1 MDMINGLLSGFQS
14 LLHPEVLFYCFVGVF
29 IGTLVGVLPG
39 IGPIGAMSILLPST
53 YGISPASSVIM
64 LAGIYYGA
72 MYGGSTTSILV
83 NIPGEAASVVTCLDG
98 YQMARQ
104 GRAGPAL
111 GISAMG
117 SFIGGTFAIVA
128 LMFLSFPLADVA
140 VKFGAP
146 EFFSVMVLAMT
157 LLTYLAS
164 GSTLN
169 AMLMIVVGLILGCV
183 GMDPIAGIPRFAF
196 GSTTLLDGVGLVPVA
211 MGLFGI
217 SEVLTNVGVVQ
228 ERSILDAKI
237 KNLLPNLQDWKRSI
251 GPIWRGSIMGFLLGI
266 LPGGGAVTSTF
277 LSYTA
282 EKKLS
287 KNPEEFGKGAIEGVA
302 GPETANNAAAG
313 GSFVTMMALG
323 IPPNAIMAILLAA
336 LIVHGV
342 TPGPLLMSQHPEIF
356 WGVIASMYVGNI
368 MLVIL
373 NLPLIGLWVKILK
386 VPYRMLM
393 PLILLCCLI
402 GAYSTGNN
410 AMDVV
415 IMIIFGVV
423 GYVLRKA
430 GYELAPLILALV
442 LGPLMETNFR
452 NSLTLSDGSLL
463 IFLTRPIS
471 VSFLAISALLLL
483 STGFSSYK
491 KTKTRII
498 EETGSGD

>member
-1 MDMINGLLSGFQS
+1 
-14 LLHPEVLFYCFVGVF
+14 
-29 IGTLVGVLPG
+29 
-39 IGPIGAMSILLPST
+39 
-53 YGISPASSVIM
+53 
-64 LAGIYYGA
+64 
-72 MYGGSTTSILV
+72 
-83 NIPGEAASVVTCLDG
+83 
-98 YQMARQ
+98 
-104 GRAGPAL
+104 
-111 GISAMG
+111 MG

-128 LMFLSFPLADVA
+128 LMFLSFPLADAA

-164 GSTLN
+164 GSTIN
-169 AMLMIVVGLILGCV
+169 ALLMIVVGLILGCV

-228 ERSILDAKI
+228 ERRILDAKI
-237 KNLLPNLQDWKRSI
+237 KNLFPNLEDWKRSI
-251 GPIWRGSIMGFLLGI
+251 GPIWRGSIMGFFLGI
-266 LPGGGAVTSTF
+266 LPGGGAITSTF

-356 WGVIASMYVGNI
+356 WGVIASMYMGNI

-373 NLPLIGLWVKILK
+373 NLPLLGLWVKILK
-386 VPYRMLM
+386 VPYRMLI

-423 GYVLRKA
+423 GYVLRKV
-430 GYELAPLILALV
+430 GYELAPLILALI

-471 VSFLAISALLLL
+471 VTFLAISALLLL

-491 KTKTRII
+491 KTKARII
-498 EETGSGD
+498 KEAGRGD

>member
-1 MDMINGLLSGFQS
+1 
-14 LLHPEVLFYCFVGVF
+14 
-29 IGTLVGVLPG
+29 
-39 IGPIGAMSILLPST
+39 
-53 YGISPASSVIM
+53 
-64 LAGIYYGA
+64 
-72 MYGGSTTSILV
+72 
-83 NIPGEAASVVTCLDG
+83 
-98 YQMARQ
+98 
-104 GRAGPAL
+104 
-111 GISAMG
+111 
-117 SFIGGTFAIVA
+117 
-128 LMFLSFPLADVA
+128 
-140 VKFGAP
+140 
-146 EFFSVMVLAMT
+146 
-157 LLTYLAS
+157 
-164 GSTLN
+164 
-169 AMLMIVVGLILGCV
+169 
-183 GMDPIAGIPRFAF
+183 MDPIAGIPRFAF

-237 KNLLPNLQDWKRSI
+237 KNLFPNLEDWKRSI
-251 GPIWRGSIMGFLLGI
+251 GPIWRGSIMGFFLGI
-266 LPGGGAVTSTF
+266 LPGGGAITSTF

-342 TPGPLLMSQHPEIF
+342 TPGPLLMNQHPEIF
-356 WGVIASMYVGNI
+356 WGVIASMYMGNI

-373 NLPLIGLWVKILK
+373 NLPLLGLWVKILK

-410 AMDVV
+410 TMDVV
-415 IMIIFGVV
+415 IMIIFGVI
-423 GYVLRKA
+423 GYVLRKV

-471 VSFLAISALLLL
+471 VTFLAISALLLL

-491 KTKTRII
+491 KTKARII
-498 EETGSGD
+498 KEAGRGD